1 VKIGHVVSY
10 PYHGGIQE
18 YVLNLAKEQS
28 KKHEVVIFTSKNK
41 GTKKVRNVKYYQCYP
56 FLTLFRTPFI
66 PSLYAKILQTDLDV
80 VHVHF
85 PFPLASDLACYLAKI
100 KKHAV
105 IATYHCE
112 IEMDMQRRR
121 NIPYRFLKS
130 FHDNFLLSTALRKVD
145 RIIVTTKSFF
155 ETSQIL
161 KRFSNKVEII
171 PVGVDVNRFTPNY
184 EYPRKLLFVGRIIPE
199 KGIEYLIKSIKF
211 VDFDL
216 VILGKPVSHSYY
228 NYLLDLTKQLHLTSR
243 VHFMGFVPSSDL
255 PKYYQ
260 NVGAVV
266 LPSTSRLEAFG
277 ITVLEGFA
285 CGKPAIVTDLPGPAS
300 LVTNKYGKIVPKKD
314 FEAIAKAASEI
325 FEEGRMT
332 EIGKKARKL
341 VEEKYSW
348 SSISRK
354 IERLY
359 CEIIGTHRFT

>member
-1 VKIGHVVSY
+1 MKIGHVVSY

-28 KKHEVVIFTSKNK
+28 KKHEVAIFTSESSDI
-41 GTKKVRNVKYYQCYP
+41 KKLQNVKYCQSYP

-66 PSLYAKILQTDLDV
+66 PSLYAKILQTDLDI

-85 PFPLASDLACYLAKI
+85 PFPLASDMACFLAKI
-100 KKHAV
+100 KKCAV
-105 IATYHCE
+105 VATYHCE
-112 IEMDMQRRR
+112 IEMDIQRER
-121 NIPYRFLKS
+121 NIPYKFLKS

-145 RIIVTTKSFF
+145 RIIATTKSFF
-155 ETSQIL
+155 ETSRIL

-171 PVGVDVNRFTPNY
+171 PAGVDVNRFTPNY

-199 KGIEYLIKSIKF
+199 KGIEYLIKSLKF

-216 VILGKPVSHSYY
+216 IILGKPVSHSYY

-266 LPSTSRLEAFG
+266 LPSISRLEAFG

-285 CGKPAIVTDLPGPAS
+285 CGKPAIVTDLPGPSS
-300 LVTNKYGKIVPKKD
+300 LVANKYGRVVPKKD
-314 FEAIAKAASEI
+314 PGAVAKAASEI
-325 FEEGRMT
+325 FEEGQMA
-332 EIGKKARKL
+332 EIGKKARDL
-341 VEEKYSW
+341 VEKEYSW
-348 SSISRK
+348 SAISQK
-354 IERLY
+354 IESLY
-359 CEIIGTHRFT
+359 CEIVGAL